1 MKALLI
7 IASMLFLTPF
17 WQNNEEDE
25 LAESIA
31 RGKEIYLNNCIVCHM
46 GKGEGVAKLNPPLA
60 GSDYLLKMP
69 DKAIRAIKYGLQ
81 DAIEVNGV
89 KYKGMMPEPG
99 LENEEIA
106 DVMNYISNTWGNKSE
121 RIFDAKIVE
130 GIKK

>member
-1 MKALLI
+1 MKALFI

-17 WQNNEEDE
+17 WHQEEDE

-31 RGKEIYLNNCIVCHM
+31 RGKEVYMNNCIVCHM

-60 GSDYLLKMP
+60 GSDYLFKTP

-81 DAIEVNGV
+81 EAIEVNGV

-106 DVMNYISNTWGNKSE
+106 DVMNYISNSWGNKSE
-121 RIFDAKIVE
+121 KIIDVKTVE